1 MTSELPQSNE
11 QPLVSAIIPS
21 WNRRADLV
29 RCLQSLSRQDYSNI
43 EVVVVDDASE
53 DDTTDTLRRDF
64 PSVQI
69 LEDTVRCGHFFR
81 RNQGIVASHGEY
93 LLHLD
98 SDVDFQDDG
107 LVRRMV
113 SRCEADPGIG
123 EIGGEIPVHADVTD
137 RAIGLVMTRGGYTRQ
152 VSVSVA
158 DGEARECDVLPT
170 LNCMTRREAVEKIG
184 GFDPYYEF
192 GMGDV
197 DFGLAIKRAGYRNI
211 LDGAC
216 AVYHRASPGGRRPDV
231 TFRYCVGRLR
241 LMLKHHGLAK
251 FLLQAGWD
259 MLQVLWILLTW
270 PFVRLGGG
278 ELSDLK
284 RDGAR
289 FIPRAYAWH
298 FARLRQTLG
307 ARGRNFLSPAEM
319 QAFHKSKG
327 GGVT

>member
-1 MTSELPQSNE
+1 MTSELPQSSE

-53 DDTTDTLRRDF
+53 DDTVDTLRRDF

-69 LEDTVRCGHFFR
+69 VEDTVRCGHFFR
-81 RNQGIVASHGEY
+81 RNQGIVASQGKY

-98 SDVDFQDDG
+98 SDVDFQDEA
-107 LVRRMV
+107 LVSRMV

-197 DFGLAIKRAGYRNI
+197 DFGLAIKRAGYRNV

-216 AVYHRASPGGRRPDV
+216 AVYHRASPGGRRADV

-241 LMLKHHGLAK
+241 LMLKNKGMMKVLMHGIWDLTRVAGLA
-251 FLLQAGWD
+251 LYWPLGRVVGRELTDLQ
-259 MLQVLWILLTW
+259 
-270 PFVRLGGG
+270 
-278 ELSDLK
+278 K
-284 RDGAR
+284 DGVR
-289 FIPRAYAWH
+289 FIARAYVWCVTNH
-298 FARLRQTLG
+298 RQIRWAR
-307 ARGRNFLSPAEM
+307 ARNFLSEVELKRYRDRKAADS
-319 QAFHKSKG
+319 Q
-327 GGVT
+327 